1 MLIKEGEF
9 VAKKAVIE
17 VDKDNK
23 KEVKKEVKKDGKK
36 EVKKD
41 NKKDS
46 KKVGLIKT
54 ITGFFKSVWFELK
67 KVTWPTKPEL
77 RQHTSVVLGIVLIMT
92 VLVWAIDSG
101 LGGILSLIIRR

>member
-1 MLIKEGEF
+1 M
-9 VAKKAVIE
+9 AKKEA
-17 VDKDNK
+17 K
-23 KEVKKEVKKDGKK
+23 KEVKKVDKKA
-36 EVKKD
+36 V
-41 NKKDS
+41 KKDS
-46 KKVGLIKT
+46 KKVGLIKS

-67 KVTWPTKPEL
+67 KVTWPTKSEL

>member
-9 VAKKAVIE
+9 VAKKAVTE
-17 VDKDNK
+17 VNKDNK
-23 KEVKKEVKKDGKK
+23 KEVKNEKEVKK
-36 EVKKD
+36 VKKVV
-41 NKKDS
+41 KKDS

-54 ITGFFKSVWFELK
+54 ITDFFKSVGFELK